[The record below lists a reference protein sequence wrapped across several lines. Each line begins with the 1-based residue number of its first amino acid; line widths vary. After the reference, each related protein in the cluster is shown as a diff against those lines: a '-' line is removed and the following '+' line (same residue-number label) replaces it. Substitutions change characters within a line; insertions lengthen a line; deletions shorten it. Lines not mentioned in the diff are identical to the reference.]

1 MKLSNRTYDI
11 LKWVLVIFIPAF
23 IVLISKLGGIYHFD
37 TDTII
42 ETISALA
49 AFFGVILGIST
60 YNFRA
65 DKQQDNYNADGVDMY
80 EVETDEDPEEMSTEE

>member
-11 LKWVLVIFIPAF
+11 LKWVLVIFIPAL

-42 ETISALA
+42 ETIGAFA

-65 DKQQDNYNADGVDMY
+65 DKKQDNFNSDGIKMY
-80 EVETDEDPEEMSTEE
+80 EVENYEDTDNTADR